1 MLYCIALHCTFT
13 NHRTVSQ
20 EQNKKAW
27 TSLFH
32 AEHQK
37 TSGGMSSLASPV
49 TRQRTLFQNSNE
61 DRKKREGATLRKMD
75 EVTSEYLEKMDENS
89 SFFFGARRSG
99 NIGDGDGNRTNVVC
113 SEISNKGKEKG
124 DEHSNSKNNTCCGI
138 VVPRF
143 EPNEIELETTI
154 GMGEFGVVMVGTVSL
169 NSRLDDQHN
178 DVNGEG
184 TTTIE
189 SQHPNPSSS
198 DAAPV
203 LWLTTEQNHVDTV
216 ETDRIL
222 RDELAKS
229 CRQRQSRG
237 SSDEKSSPLIERSPI
252 SSSSDIPANSLLVIK
267 QIRKDLYPKKR
278 IEAAKDLARE
288 AKLLARLQ
296 QLYFLEEQQSSE
308 DQQHP
313 YHHHTN
319 TTYRSNHPNLIT
331 LRGIVS
337 NPGSP
342 EFGIILDRLHL
353 TLAELANSWGKRQQL
368 ILETLTTT
376 RSKKHSFLS
385 LVQPQWWVSPD
396 QLVGAVTQKVG
407 GWFQR
412 EDHHPEVGS
421 ENPVEEADFAEQAS
435 AIATTTSPESLLLLG
450 ERILALWDVSEGMGH
465 LHDHKI
471 LYRDLKTENV
481 GRTVRSGDRGGGILA
496 EGDRGNASFSRN
508 DDVLEH
514 QRMQIFDFGLA
525 KECKPLDK
533 TSRSPKTSSATLET
547 TACGHDTD
555 DSEDTGSFYDNYKM
569 TGMTGTMRIMA
580 PEVIRCLPYGLP
592 VDVYSFG
599 ICMWEVFTGTKCNFL
614 SAAEICDAKHTVRP
628 ELPMIFDTEKGS
640 VGMPK
645 KLQKLMQNCW
655 HEDPKKR
662 PAFSKISKTLLSIL
676 AGIYRQSMRPQEK
689 QHQQQQGQ
697 QNYRYDHYQVTPG
710 NVGSGFWNKIHKP
723 KKQQQQP
730 ATLYGCLDATSLSD
744 QAGFW
749 PRLKTIR
756 ASGLLDES

>member
-1 MLYCIALHCTFT
+1 
-13 NHRTVSQ
+13 
-20 EQNKKAW
+20 
-27 TSLFH
+27 
-32 AEHQK
+32 
-37 TSGGMSSLASPV
+37 MSSPSSSV

-61 DRKKREGATLRKMD
+61 DRKKREGVTLRKMD
-75 EVTSEYLEKMDENS
+75 EVTSEYLKKMEENTC
-89 SFFFGARRSG
+89 FFFGAGRSG
-99 NIGDGDGNRTNVVC
+99 SIGDGDGNRTNVVS

-124 DEHSNSKNNTCCGI
+124 DEHSNSKNNNCFGI

-169 NSRLDDQHN
+169 NSRSKDQHN
-178 DVNGEG
+178 DANGEE

-203 LWLTTEQNHVDTV
+203 LWLSSEQKHVDTV
-216 ETDRIL
+216 ESNRIL

-229 CRQRQSRG
+229 CRQRQRHG
-237 SSDEKSSPLIERSPI
+237 SSDEKSSPSIELAPI
-252 SSSSDIPANSLLVIK
+252 SSSNDVPANSLLVIK

-308 DQQHP
+308 EQQHP

-319 TTYRSNHPNLIT
+319 TTYRNNHPNLIT

-376 RSKKHSFLS
+376 HSP
-385 LVQPQWWVSPD
+385 PQWWVLPD
-396 QLVGAVTQKVG
+396 QFVGAVTQKVG
-407 GWFQR
+407 GWFQK

-421 ENPVEEADFAEQAS
+421 ENPAEEADFAEQAS
-435 AIATTTSPESLLLLG
+435 AITTTTSPEALLLLG
-450 ERILALWDVSEGMGH
+450 ERIMALWDVSEGMGH
-465 LHDHKI
+465 LHGHKI

-481 GRTVRSGDRGGGILA
+481 GRTVRSGGGGGGILV
-496 EGDRGNASFSRN
+496 EGDDGNASFSRN
-508 DDVLEH
+508 DDLLGH

-525 KECKPLDK
+525 KECKPSDK
-533 TSRSPKTSSATLET
+533 ISLPPKTSSGTLET
-547 TACGHDTD
+547 TDCGHDTD
-555 DSEDTGSFYDNYKM
+555 DSEDARSFYDNYKM

-628 ELPMIFDTEKGS
+628 KLPMIVDTEKGS

-655 HEDPKKR
+655 QEDPKKR
-662 PAFSKISKTLLSIL
+662 PAFSEISKTLFSIL
-676 AGIYRQSMRPQEK
+676 AGMHRQSLRPQQK
-689 QHQQQQGQ
+689 QQQGQ
-697 QNYRYDHYQVTPG
+697 QHYRYDQYQVTPG
-710 NVGSGFWNKIHKP
+710 NGGGGFWNKLHKP
-723 KKQQQQP
+723 KKQQQHP
-730 ATLYGCLDATSLSD
+730 ATIFGSLDATSLSD

-749 PRLKTIR
+749 PRLQSIR
-756 ASGLLDES
+756 ASGMLDES